1 MKKADLLDRK
11 ILRIISIDARRSFK
25 EIAAHCGVSR
35 AAIHQR
41 VVRMIEKG
49 IITGSGYQVSPK
61 FLGFGTCTYIGIKL
75 ERGSM
80 YKQTVDQ
87 LNKIPEIVECHF
99 TTGPYTVLV
108 KLYSRDNEHL
118 KDLLNN
124 KIQEIPGV
132 TSVEPAIEPRGVQD
146 ISMHLNL
153 KKSQEEQR
161 IIYTDKV
168 DISNTIFPM
177 NKDWNKD
184 WYGPIK
190 IPKKGDIIDINL
202 ETIPMYSK
210 LIREYE
216 NNILEVKGNQIFIN
230 KVAADK
236 YEVKQNYYFMMGD
249 NRDASLD
256 SRYFGFVPE
265 THIMGSPMFTWLSL
279 EGSFTDN
286 NSSYQANGWRIR
298 WDRMFKATNT
308 GEANKT
314 SYWWVAAILMGIF
327 FGWDYIMKFVKK
339 KKNED

>member
-87 LNKIPEIVECHF
+87 LNKIP
-99 TTGPYTVLV
+99 VLV

-132 TSVEPAIEPRGVQD
+132 TS
-146 ISMHLNL
+146 
-153 KKSQEEQR
+153 
-161 IIYTDKV
+161 T
-168 DISNTIFPM
+168 
-177 NKDWNKD
+177 
-184 WYGPIK
+184 
-190 IPKKGDIIDINL
+190 
-202 ETIPMYSK
+202 ETMI
-210 LIREYE
+210 
-216 NNILEVKGNQIFIN
+216 
-230 KVAADK
+230 
-236 YEVKQNYYFMMGD
+236 
-249 NRDASLD
+249 
-256 SRYFGFVPE
+256 
-265 THIMGSPMFTWLSL
+265 SL
-279 EGSFTDN
+279 EQSISRTVPILFEVED
-286 NSSYQANGWRIR
+286 YLDKNGPLPIHLV
-298 WDRMFKATNT
+298 D
-308 GEANKT
+308 E
-314 SYWWVAAILMGIF
+314 V
-327 FGWDYIMKFVKK
+327 
-339 KKNED
+339 ED